1 MKKRLAIMLAL
12 VLVLSLCACKK
23 NNTPDPTPDNA
34 QSQSG
39 STENSSDNNTEN
51 TNTDSSSDVT
61 DESTGETGS
70 TDTTDTTDSTPA
82 CTHDWKA
89 ATCTAPKTC
98 SKCKAT
104 EGSAAGHSWKDATCT
119 APKTC
124 SVCGATEGSKIAHSL
139 TATCTM
145 CGQANAGFVAVDNAQ
160 WSFFKNEDG
169 KITEGYYSF
178 YSGDGAKI
186 AEIGYTFY
194 LSFEKFAQEYEMTVD
209 EVRAEYDGTDM
220 CEYIDGVPYV
230 YNGWGMDNYSSRR
243 YKEENGVV
251 TVEFLSLDWDEND
264 NEVWTVAKTVVLK
277 RTGLAELTITS
288 SEYDSTPVGL
298 KLTGKPHEH

>member
-1 MKKRLAIMLAL
+1 MKKLLAILLVAL
-12 VLVLSLCACKK
+12 MVLSLCACKK
-23 NNTPDPTPDNA
+23 GDKDQNADNGTT
-34 QSQSG
+34 QSETGTTNSENA
-39 STENSSDNNTEN
+39 ENSSESTEESTEGTDGTDGTDETPDTN
-51 TNTDSSSDVT
+51 TNT
-61 DESTGETGS
+61 
-70 TDTTDTTDSTPA
+70 A
-82 CTHDWKA
+82 CTH
-89 ATCTAPKTC
+89 
-98 SKCKAT
+98 
-104 EGSAAGHSWKDATCT
+104 EWKDATCT

-124 SVCGATEGSKIAHSL
+124 SVCSATEGSKIAHSL

-178 YSGDGAKI
+178 HSGDGAKI

-251 TVEFLSLDWDEND
+251 TVEFLNMDWDEND

-298 KLTGKPHEH
+298 KLTGKPHEY

>member
-1 MKKRLAIMLAL
+1 MKKLLAIMLAL

-23 NNTPDPTPDNA
+23 GDKDQNADKGTTQSETGITNSENTETSSESTEESTEGTDGTDGTDETPETPDT
-34 QSQSG
+34 
-39 STENSSDNNTEN
+39 N
-51 TNTDSSSDVT
+51 TNT
-61 DESTGETGS
+61 
-70 TDTTDTTDSTPA
+70 A
-82 CTHDWKA
+82 CTHEWKA

-104 EGSAAGHSWKDATCT
+104 EGSAAGHAWKAATCT

-186 AEIGYTFY
+186 AEVGYTFY

-209 EVRAEYDGTDM
+209 QVRAEYDGTDM

-230 YNGWGMDNYSSRR
+230 YDGWGMDNWSSRR

-264 NEVWTVAKTVVLK
+264 NEVWTVEKTVVLK

-288 SEYDSTPVGL
+288 SEYEDTPVGL
-298 KLTGKPHEH
+298 KLTGKPHEY

>member
-1 MKKRLAIMLAL
+1 MKKLLAILLVAL
-12 VLVLSLCACKK
+12 MVLSLCACKK
-23 NNTPDPTPDNA
+23 GDKDQNADNGTTQSETGTTNSENTETSSESTEESTEGTDGTDETPETPD
-34 QSQSG
+34 
-39 STENSSDNNTEN
+39 
-51 TNTDSSSDVT
+51 TNT
-61 DESTGETGS
+61 
-70 TDTTDTTDSTPA
+70 A
-82 CTHDWKA
+82 CTHEWKA

-98 SKCKAT
+98 TKCNT
-104 EGSAAGHSWKDATCT
+104 
-119 APKTC
+119 
-124 SVCGATEGSKIAHSL
+124 TEGSKIAHSL

-264 NEVWTVAKTVVLK
+264 NEVWTVAKTVVMK

-298 KLTGKPHEH
+298 KLTGKPHEY

>member
-1 MKKRLAIMLAL
+1 MKKLLAILL
-12 VLVLSLCACKK
+12 VVVMVLSLCACKK
-23 NNTPDPTPDNA
+23 GDKEQNTDNGTTQSETGTTGTNTTGTSESAEESTEGTDGTDGTDETPETPDT
-34 QSQSG
+34 
-39 STENSSDNNTEN
+39 N
-51 TNTDSSSDVT
+51 TNT
-61 DESTGETGS
+61 
-70 TDTTDTTDSTPA
+70 A
-82 CTHDWKA
+82 CTHEWKA

-98 SKCKAT
+98 AKCKAT
-104 EGSAAGHSWKDATCT
+104 EGSAAGHAWKAATCT

-178 YSGDGAKI
+178 HSGDGAKI

-251 TVEFLSLDWDEND
+251 TVEFLNMDWDEND

-298 KLTGKPHEH
+298 KLTGKPHEY